1 MTPVS
6 SRAVAN
12 KRPLSPQLERR
23 RELRRLRRHQL
34 RLQSWRLLVFVMLS
48 SGLGWILLRHGWTL
62 EGINQVVVRGE
73 AGLSAE
79 EVVKAGELS
88 FPKPLLKISP
98 LQLEQTLLKNLPVL
112 GVQVGRRILPPRLEV
127 TLIPLV
133 PVAKAVRQRG
143 SRTEQ
148 GLVDASGQWIPLNP
162 GSPSPKPSTT
172 ITVRGWSSQQQP
184 QLAELL
190 RQQTRLEG
198 TLQAIVLRPDGSIS
212 LKSSRL
218 GQIDLGRDAERLDEQ
233 IAAIVQLNTTLP
245 SHLTRPN
252 KGSLD
257 LSNPER
263 PELLLPVKTVPTP
276 RAGEQ

>member
-6 SRAVAN
+6 SRAVTN

-79 EVVKAGELS
+79 QVVKAGELS

-143 SRTEQ
+143 NTTEQ

-162 GSPSPKPSTT
+162 DSPSPVPSTT
-172 ITVRGWSSQQQP
+172 IIVRGWSSQQQP

-198 TLQAIVLRPDGSIS
+198 TLQSIVLRPDGSIS

-233 IAAIVQLNTTLP
+233 IAAIVQLNKTLP
-245 SHLTRPN
+245 SHLTSPN

-276 RAGEQ
+276 QAGAQ